1 MGYDIS
7 SITSIRE
14 GKRKGTLKSSP
25 SNLLLNRLFLPSTPT
40 PAQTTSPLVS
50 PILASPRNTPG
61 NSNFK
66 QSSTSYDVARC
77 SPLAFAEEALREES
91 VDGAT
96 SPSLTSICPH

>member
-25 SNLLLNRLFLPSTPT
+25 SNLLLNRLFLPSPPT

-61 NSNFK
+61 NSYFK
-66 QSSTSYDVARC
+66 QSSTSCVAR
-77 SPLAFAEEALREES
+77 SPLVFEEEVLREES
-91 VDGAT
+91 ADGACEGR
-96 SPSLTSICPH
+96 CPLN